1 MTSQSFKSCIW
12 YPNEIYWFFRP
23 SNKRQCAV
31 ERMLKTIILP
41 FLAEVHIG
49 HVRLE
54 KYGKNIFIGANNK
67 VGLGYFLPQDIF

>member
-1 MTSQSFKSCIW
+1 
-12 YPNEIYWFFRP
+12 
-23 SNKRQCAV
+23 
-31 ERMLKTIILP
+31 MLKTIILP